1 MKCAAV
7 SVCRLAD
14 NAETQDFTVTSLL
27 ICFLISAIKAVVSSD
42 VLISGLCLGVD
53 LLCVGTCAA
62 SVCRLV
68 PLSLKTA
75 QPLSFRL
82 CLRFPLVLLFRPLEP
97 LVCFLLAHN
106 LFFCLVI
113 PLPTSALLSN

>member
-82 CLRFPLVLLFRPLEP
+82 CLRFPSGAPVPSVRAARLLPSRTQPFLLFGYSSTYICP
-97 LVCFLLAHN
+97 A
-106 LFFCLVI
+106 
-113 PLPTSALLSN
+113 A